1 MRNGLLWGFTGD
13 GVVGWMHGISQVV
26 GIPLILLFIILRIPL
41 FFPLLIL
48 LFIILLILLFIILL
62 ITLSI
67 ILAFKMHTDTS
78 SCDKFVCLYS
88 TV

>member
-41 FFPLLIL
+41 FFSATYS
-48 LFIILLILLFIILL
+48 IIYYTAYFTVYYSTY
-62 ITLSI
+62 TLSI
-67 ILAFKMHTDTS
+67 ILAFKIHTDTS

>member
-1 MRNGLLWGFTGD
+1 
-13 GVVGWMHGISQVV
+13 MHGISQVV

-48 LFIILLILLFIILL
+48 LFIILVIQILIILLILLFIILL

-67 ILAFKMHTDTS
+67 VLAFKIHTDTS

-88 TV
+88 TA